1 MTNIANH
8 PSIVGVLPPARPP
21 EGNALSEKRIEIANL
36 AQTEIRGLSFVS
48 FDVAMSGHVISTIDA
63 PLLSG
68 RILWSHA
75 AIHGFGDFE
84 PRERTLLEAEIDRVM
99 AAEICSTADRNT
111 RH

>member
-1 MTNIANH
+1 M
-8 PSIVGVLPPARPP
+8 
-21 EGNALSEKRIEIANL
+21 SEKRIEIANL

-75 AIHGFGDFE
+75 AIHGFGDFDN
-84 PRERTLLEAEIDRVM
+84 RERTMLEAEIDRVM
-99 AAEICSTADRNT
+99 AVRPCRAAGSNT
-111 RH
+111 SH